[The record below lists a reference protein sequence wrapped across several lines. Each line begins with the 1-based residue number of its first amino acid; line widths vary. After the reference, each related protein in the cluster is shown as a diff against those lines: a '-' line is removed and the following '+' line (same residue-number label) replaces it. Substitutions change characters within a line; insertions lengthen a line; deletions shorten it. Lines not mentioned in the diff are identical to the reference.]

1 MDDDGAVHPPRRR
14 VLRTMSRCD
23 VLVIGGGPAGTSTAI
38 ALATRGVDVTLVD
51 RARFPRP
58 KPCAEFLSPEA
69 SRILHAMGAL
79 EAVEATGA
87 ARLCGVVVRA
97 PNGSLIRGEFLS
109 GHGYRPFSDRGLS
122 VRREVLDQVLLDRA
136 RAAGVRVHEG
146 VRATGL
152 RLDDG
157 VVRGADLLAD
167 GGRAE
172 AIEASLVVGADGLRS
187 VVARRLG
194 LSRAARWPRRLAL
207 VSHYENVGD
216 ITDVAEMH
224 VERDGFVGIGDVGHG
239 LTTVALVIPASRA
252 RQMSGDTAGYLDAW
266 LRARPHLAPRFAMAK
281 RVSPVRTTGPFGS
294 QVRRAW
300 APGALLVGD
309 AADFFDPFTG
319 EGIFAALYGGELAA
333 AAARDALDAPDE
345 AGRRRALGNYEGAR
359 KNAFGGKW
367 LVERFIAT
375 VVGTPWLINRAADAL
390 SRRRDLADLLIGVTG
405 DVVPP
410 REIVN
415 VRYVLSAF
423 GLL

>member
-1 MDDDGAVHPPRRR
+1 MP
-14 VLRTMSRCD
+14 RCD

-38 ALATRGVDVTLVD
+38 ALATQGIDVTLVD

-58 KPCAEFLSPEA
+58 KPCAEYLSPEA

-79 EAVEATGA
+79 EAVEDTGA
-87 ARLCGVVVRA
+87 ARLRGVVVRA

-109 GHGYRPFSDRGLS
+109 GHGYHAFSDRGLS

-136 RAAGVRVHEG
+136 RMAGVRVHEG

-152 RLDDG
+152 RLEAG
-157 VVRGADLLAD
+157 VVRGADLLVD
-167 GGRAE
+167 GGRSE
-172 AIEASLVVGADGLRS
+172 AVDASLVVGADGLRS

-194 LSRAARWPRRLAL
+194 LSRVARWPRRLAL

-216 ITDVAEMH
+216 IGDVAEMH

-252 RQMSGDTAGYLDAW
+252 RQMSGDAAGYLDAW
-266 LRARPHLAPRFAMAK
+266 LRARPHLAPRFALAK

-319 EGIFAALYGGELAA
+319 EGIFAALHGGELAA
-333 AAARDALDAPDE
+333 HAAQEALAAPDE
-345 AGRRRALGNYEGAR
+345 AGRRRALGSYDGAR
-359 KNAFGGKW
+359 KNAFRGKW
-367 LVERFIAT
+367 LVERFIAA

-390 SRRRDLADLLIGVTG
+390 SHRRDLADLLIGVTG
-405 DVVPP
+405 DFIPP